1 MAERYETDVAWPLP
15 QEPSAAERAAFAQSR
30 KYRNVGPG
38 NNKLEAVA
46 DFLIPKEPWEYG
58 MMALGPGVGLA
69 GRALAQLPKAVR
81 VGLGAAGITATASEA
96 EAAKVPSFKQM
107 QKVLKG
113 FGIDDAQRIL
123 KPGVY
128 KRPDEIAREAS
139 ENVAPEHPAMKE
151 LFGVTREDLYEIG
164 ERGTRKGN
172 IEPSYKMPAKGPQG
186 SYVSDALMNP
196 RNAQRQ
202 IDTLTEAQKY
212 PGLVHGMQSWYVM
225 DPAFQRLEQLVGREE
240 AIKQYNQFNTV
251 VPMFSPASPVTS
263 ELNRGTAA
271 RMMINR
277 GEWDKFLQHGGTA
290 VDKRGADFPPELRDV
305 IPHPYHSTAQG
316 GPVGRYLETG
326 KVEMSQPKVP
336 LYMQASGVPQT
347 GFQTKLPVPDAH
359 WGRSVGVGDVR
370 TTANPGVSLK
380 GPEYGELGPWYRENV
395 AKPMGI
401 EAVPA
406 QGFQWGVYAP
416 QTGVDTAI
424 GAPKL
429 ELLSQ
434 MIWERAKKLG
444 LDPATMRDKVLM
456 GREHA
461 AWLLG
466 IPTAGGAAY
475 EAYKPQGSVIQ
486 SQ

>member
-1 MAERYETDVAWPLP
+1 MAQLETSAAFPLP
-15 QEPSAAERAAFAQSR
+15 QEPSAAEKAAFATSR
-30 KYRNVGPG
+30 KYRNVRPG
-38 NNKLEAVA
+38 TSNMEAVA

-58 MMALGPGVGLA
+58 MVAAAPGMGLIGQALAKLPRAAKLAALG
-69 GRALAQLPKAVR
+69 
-81 VGLGAAGITATASEA
+81 LGIGTTSTEA
-96 EAAKVPSFKQM
+96 EAAKVPSLKQM
-107 QKVLKG
+107 RELLQRL
-113 FGIDDAQRIL
+113 GIDDAQRIF

-128 KRPDEIAREAS
+128 KRPDVIAREAS

-172 IEPSYKMPAKGPQG
+172 IEPSYTQAGKPKG

-196 RNAQRQ
+196 INAQRQ

-212 PGLVHGMQSWYVM
+212 PQLVHGMQSWYVM

-240 AIKQYNQFNTV
+240 AVKRYNQFNTV

-271 RMMINR
+271 NMMINR
-277 GEWDKFLQHGGTA
+277 GEWDQFVRHGGTA
-290 VDKRGADFPPELRDV
+290 VKDRGADFPDIMRDV
-305 IPHPYHSTAQG
+305 VPHPYQSTAHT
-316 GPVGRYLETG
+316 GPVGRYIETG
-326 KVEMSQPKVP
+326 DPTTAMKSVKVP

-347 GFQTKLPVPDAH
+347 GFQTRLPVPDAH

-380 GPEYGELGPWYRENV
+380 GPEYGELGPWYRESV

-434 MIWERAKKLG
+434 MVWERAKKLG
-444 LDPATMRDKVLM
+444 LDPAKMRDDVLL
-456 GREHA
+456 GKEHA
-461 AWLLG
+461 LWALG
-466 IPTAGGAAY
+466 IPGAGSFAAGAY
-475 EAYKPQGSVIQ
+475 QPQGVQ